1 MILFDYK
8 IFFLQKYGGISR
20 YIIELSKKLKENN
33 IDNLI
38 QAFIHKNVYLRDHD
52 VSKSKNFYLNDY
64 PKYTRK
70 IINYLNSYNFESK
83 SKDNRY
89 KIFHNTYYSDYKL
102 NPKMNKITS
111 VYDFTHEIFSKEF
124 NYKKE
129 IKKKA
134 IKNSDH
140 IICISENTKN
150 DLMKYYD
157 IDEKNVSVVYLGG
170 DHLPKPNIISNSKPY
185 ILYVGF
191 RGKYKNFDL
200 LLNSFSQSKK
210 LKENIEIICYG
221 DVPFTKHELS
231 KIDSSGLSGK
241 VKHIIGDDQL
251 LADLYNSAK
260 CHVIT
265 SKYEGFGITATEAYN
280 FDCPVLCNDNSSL
293 REIAFE
299 KNIFDGSSEN
309 LTYLLEKVIYSDDF
323 RLEIIEKGNEFR
335 KKFNWQNCYNDT
347 IKVYKKFNF

>member
-38 QAFIHKNVYLRDHD
+38 QTLIHKNIYLRDND
-52 VSKSKNFYLNDY
+52 VAKGKNFYLNEF

-70 IINYLNSYNFESK
+70 IINYLNNYNFESK
-83 SKDNRY
+83 TKDEKY
-89 KIFHNTYYSDYKL
+89 KIFHNTYYSNYKL
-102 NPKMNKITS
+102 NPKINKITT

-124 NYKKE
+124 DYKKV
-129 IKKKA
+129 IKKKS
-134 IKNSDH
+134 IMNSDH

-150 DLMKYYD
+150 DLLKYYD
-157 IDEKNVSVVYLGG
+157 IDEKKVSVVYLGG
-170 DHLPKPNIISNSKPY
+170 DHLPKPKIFSNPKPY

-191 RGKYKNFDL
+191 RDKYKNFDL
-200 LLNSFSQSKK
+200 LLSSIGQSKK
-210 LKENIEIICYG
+210 LKNDIEIICYG
-221 DVPFTKHELS
+221 NVPFTKNELY
-231 KIDSSGLSGK
+231 KIDSFGLSDK
-241 VKHIIGDDQL
+241 VKHINGNDQL

-265 SKYEGFGITATEAYN
+265 SKYEGFGITAIEAYN
-280 FDCPVLCNDNSSL
+280 FDCPVLCNNNSSL
-293 REIAFE
+293 KEIAFE

-309 LTYLLEKVIYSDDF
+309 LTYLLEKVIYSHDY
-323 RLEIIEKGNEFR
+323 RLDLIKKGNEF
-335 KKFNWQNCYNDT
+335 KNKFNWQNCYNDT
-347 IKVYKKFNF
+347 VKVYKRFNI